1 MSIAAAPEHTLVR
14 VPPSGSFRLALVASH
29 PVQYQAP
36 WYRALATLLNLQVFF
51 AHRISAADHARTGF
65 DVGFEWDTP
74 LFEGYSFEWLTNTAS
89 RPGVDHFWGCNTR
102 ASAPPSGKATSMHS
116 S

>member
-1 MSIAAAPEHTLVR
+1 MTVTAAPEHPPVR
-14 VPPSGSFRLALVASH
+14 VPPSGSLRLAIVASH

-36 WYRALATLLNLQVFF
+36 WSKALATRLDLQVFF
-51 AHRISAADHARTGF
+51 APRIGAADHARAGF

-74 LFEGYSFEWLTNTAS
+74 LFEGYSFEWLANTAS
-89 RPGVDHFWGCNTR
+89 RPGVDHFWGCNAR
-102 ASAPPSGKATSMHS
+102 ASGPPSARATSTLS